1 VNPYVSLHQNAREK
15 TRVKLG
21 RKLGRKTRVKM
32 LKKKVLGRS
41 RWVSWIFLKEYRKRY
56 RWGYRKGYRKFG
68 NSEFTRNL
76 TKKVVVRMFR
86 ITTSRRAIFRQ
97 RAMIKPSAFGLQS
110 PAVVCFGVRIPR

>member
-1 VNPYVSLHQNAREK
+1 
-15 TRVKLG
+15 
-21 RKLGRKTRVKM
+21 M

-41 RWVSWIFLKEYRKRY
+41 RGVSWIFLKEYRKI
-56 RWGYRKGYRKFG
+56 G

-97 RAMIKPSAFGLQS
+97 RVMIKPSAFVLQS
-110 PAVVCFGVRIPR
+110 PAVVCFGVRFPR

>member
-1 VNPYVSLHQNAREK
+1 MNPYVSLHQNAREK
-15 TRVKLG
+15 TRVK
-21 RKLGRKTRVKM
+21 M

-41 RWVSWIFLKEYRKRY
+41 RGVSWMFLKEYRKRY

-110 PAVVCFGVRIPR
+110 LAVVRLGVRIPR